1 MQDADA
7 FAALYD
13 REAQTVLVFIARR
26 TLDAELALDLTA
38 ETFAQAFRGRRSFR
52 GSTEMEERA
61 WLYTIARRQ
70 IARYHRRGGVER
82 RALKAL
88 AAEVP
93 TAHDDDIREI
103 EEAAGLDEL
112 RALLGGELERL
123 SRDQRDALRLRVVE
137 ERSYPEVAE
146 ALGVSEQTARAR
158 VSRGLRALA
167 RALEP
172 RLAQEHLR
180 SPSTLAPGAQPPGGE
195 TPWA

>member
-26 TLDAELALDLTA
+26 TLDPELALDLTA
-38 ETFAQAFRGRRSFR
+38 ETFAQAFRGRRGFR

-61 WLYTIARRQ
+61 WLFTIARRQ
-70 IARYHRRGGVER
+70 ISRYHRRGTVER
-82 RALKAL
+82 RALQELGAQ
-88 AAEVP
+88 VP
-93 TAHDDDIREI
+93 EAHEDDLRAI
-103 EEAAGLDEL
+103 EEAAGLDGL
-112 RALLGGELERL
+112 RAALGDELARL
-123 SRDQRDALRLRVVE
+123 NGDQRAALQLRVVE
-137 ERSYPEVAE
+137 ERSYPEVAD

-172 RLAQEHLR
+172 RLA
-180 SPSTLAPGAQPPGGE
+180 AGE
-195 TPWA
+195 DA

>member
-13 REAQTVLVFIARR
+13 REAHDVLVFIARR

-52 GSTEMEERA
+52 GTTVAEERA
-61 WLYTIARRQ
+61 WLFTIARRQ
-70 IARYHRRGGVER
+70 ISRYQRRGIVER
-82 RALKAL
+82 RALEAL
-88 AAEVP
+88 GASIPHASE
-93 TAHDDDIREI
+93 DDVREL
-103 EEAAGLDEL
+103 EDTAGLHDL
-112 RALLGGELERL
+112 RAALGVELERL
-123 SRDQRDALRLRVVE
+123 SSDQREALRLRVVE
-137 ERSYPEVAE
+137 ERPYPEVAD

-172 RLAQEHLR
+172 ALAAEDGR
-180 SPSTLAPGAQPPGGE
+180 
-195 TPWA
+195 

>member
-13 REAQTVLVFIARR
+13 REAQAVLVFIARR

-38 ETFAQAFRGRRSFR
+38 ETFAQAFRGRRSFG

-82 RALKAL
+82 RALRAL

-93 TAHDDDIREI
+93 TVHEDDIREI
-103 EEAAGLDEL
+103 EEAAGLEEL
-112 RALLGGELERL
+112 RTLLGSELERL
-123 SRDQRDALRLRVVE
+123 SRDQRDALRLRVVGLDVGVQQH
-137 ERSYPEVAE
+137 RRQTVGKVVAFVAREGVVE
-146 ALGVSEQTARAR
+146 ALD
-158 VSRGLRALA
+158 LRA
-167 RALEP
+167 
-172 RLAQEHLR
+172 
-180 SPSTLAPGAQPPGGE
+180 
-195 TPWA
+195 